1 MSGFLQEH
9 KHSDCGVK
17 QPMAALPSPIMHRQC
32 LQKVLLIQ
40 PPAFSNNMRTDMNPN
55 APLGLAYIAGILERE
70 KYDVQILDAFIEGWE
85 HETRISEEKILVG
98 LSFQRIKEII
108 VDVNPDVVGITSM
121 FTSQR
126 KNAHQ
131 IAKIVKE
138 VDSEIVVIFGGA
150 HPTSAFDSVLDD
162 PCVDVAVLGEGDNL
176 IVPLIRSIEE
186 GNDIRKLDGI
196 AYRDEAG
203 NAVEIQK
210 VTQINDLDELP
221 FPARHLLPME
231 KYFAAGIRHGG
242 SGKGQRAASM
252 ITSRG
257 CQFLCNFCT
266 AFKVFTR
273 KPRMRSIE
281 NVLAE
286 IDELQDKYNID
297 EIFFEDDQIIAKQRR
312 AGDLFDA
319 IGDRYNLHWD
329 TPNGVSPW
337 LLNDEILGKM
347 KKSGCYR
354 VNIAIESGNQW
365 VLDNIINKPV
375 KVNMV
380 PELVKT
386 IRRHGM
392 EVGTFLVV
400 GNIGRDAVETL
411 DQVKDSFSFCRKI
424 RVTPHISLL
433 TAYPGS
439 EVLNIA
445 MEKGY
450 LVPGFDWDNLIIQK
464 FQLQTPLW
472 TPQELMSVVETEKVK
487 MRWQKMFYYPK
498 KTFLNILDRLTS
510 DPMSLFIEVGFAA
523 KVGIKALVAA
533 CENCAILQ
541 RNAGK

>member
-1 MSGFLQEH
+1 MSDFLQEH
-9 KHSDCGVK
+9 EHSGCGIS
-17 QPMAALPSPIMHRQC
+17 QSEAALPSLIIHRQR
-32 LQKVLLIQ
+32 LRKVLLIQ
-40 PPAFSNNMRTDMNPN
+40 PPAFSNNKRTDMNPN
-55 APLGLAYIAGILERE
+55 APLGLAYIAGMLERE
-70 KYDVQILDAFIEGWE
+70 KYDVRILDAFIEGWE
-85 HETRISEEKILVG
+85 HETRINEEKILVG
-98 LSFQRIKEII
+98 LPFQQIKEII
-108 VDVNPDVVGITSM
+108 ADVNPDVVGITSM

-131 IAKIVKE
+131 VAKIVKE
-138 VDSEIVVIFGGA
+138 VDKEIVVIFGGA
-150 HPTSAFDSVLDD
+150 HPTSAFESVLEDS
-162 PCVDVAVLGEGDNL
+162 CIDVAVLGEGDNV
-176 IVPLIRSIEE
+176 IAPLIRSIEA

-196 AYRDEAG
+196 AYRDVDG
-203 NAVEIQK
+203 NAVEIKK

-231 KYFAAGIRHGG
+231 KYFAAGVRHGG

-266 AFKVFTR
+266 AFQVFTR

-286 IDELQDKYNID
+286 IDELQNNYNID

-319 IGDRYNLHWD
+319 IGERYNLHWD

-354 VNIAIESGNQW
+354 VNIAIESANQW

-375 KVNMV
+375 KVNKL
-380 PELVKT
+380 PELVQT

-392 EVGTFLVV
+392 EVGTFLVI
-400 GNIGRDAVETL
+400 GNIGRDGVETL
-411 DQVKDSFSFCRKI
+411 DQIRESFSFCRKM

-439 EVLNIA
+439 EVLDIA
-445 MEKGY
+445 KKKNY
-450 LVPGFDWDNLIIQK
+450 LVPGFDWDDLIIQK

-472 TPQELMSVVETEKVK
+472 TPQELIRVVETEKVK
-487 MRWQKMFYYPK
+487 MRWQKIFWNPR
-498 KTFLNILDRLTS
+498 KTLLYVLDRITS
-510 DPMSLFIEVGFAA
+510 RPMSLLREVARFAGLS
-523 KVGIKALVAA
+523 VTRLALR
-533 CENCAILQ
+533 L
-541 RNAGK
+541 